1 MERAVALAT
10 ALDVGLI
17 IQQDR
22 DVLTAECAALRSVT
36 VPARGR
42 SADFRVRT
50 VNDTE
55 DETSSVFRVAL
66 ARDHSQDC
74 AVTANDNDLQSVE
87 ISPSGITEHDEGAQV
102 DIQLSRN
109 GLEDPPRTIAVLVE
123 KTGTILGGT
132 SSETINIDFADGE

>member
-17 IQQDR
+17 IQQDGV
-22 DVLTAECAALRSVT
+22 VLTAECAALRSVT

-42 SADFRVRT
+42 SADFRDST
-50 VNDTE
+50 VIDTE

-66 ARDHSQDC
+66 ASDHSQDY
-74 AVTANDNDLQSVE
+74 AVTANDNDLQPVE
-87 ISPSGITEHDEGAQV
+87 TLPSGTTEHDEGAQV

-109 GLEDPPRTIAVLVE
+109 GLAYPPRTIAVLVE
-123 KTGTILGGT
+123 KKGTILGGT
-132 SSETINIDFADGE
+132 SSKTINIDFADG